1 MQTRSR
7 LILFITLVSLS
18 LIIFSS
24 STILADYFDFES
36 TAEAKTIGTSNSNIK
51 NHIAKSTDIVVKEI
65 DEQFLIK
72 DPSKLIYITFD
83 DGPTEY
89 TPAILQILDQY
100 QIKSTFFMLNNNVQK
115 YPEISKAVATAGHTI
130 GCHGVTHKVSEFY
143 KTLTSPRDEM
153 ATCGKTV
160 EDVTGEHVQ
169 VVRVPFGSFPHLTT
183 AQKTELDK
191 AQYVLWD
198 WNVDSNDWSINNSDK
213 IVQSVLK
220 QVEKFKGRQKSPVLL
235 FHDKEVTTK
244 ALPIIIESLKAQ
256 GYLFKQITVDDEPLQ
271 FATKK

>member
-1 MQTRSR
+1 MQSRSR
-7 LILFITLVSLS
+7 LILFVTLVILS

-24 STILADYFDFES
+24 STLLAGQFAFES
-36 TAEAKTIGTSNSNIK
+36 TAEAKTIGSSNSNIK
-51 NHIAKSTDIVVKEI
+51 NHISKSTDIVVKKI
-65 DEQFLIK
+65 DNQFLIT

-89 TPAILQILDQY
+89 TPAILQILDRY

-115 YPEISKAVATAGHTI
+115 HPEITKAVAASGHTI

-160 EDVTGEHVQ
+160 EDVSDEN
-169 VVRVPFGSFPHLTT
+169 VRIIRTPFGSSPHLSA
-183 AQKTELDK
+183 AQKIELEK
-191 AQYVLWD
+191 AQYVMWD
-198 WNVDSNDWSINNSDK
+198 WNVDSNDWSINASDK

-220 QVEKFKGRQKSPVLL
+220 QVEKLKGQQRASVIL

-256 GYLFKQITVDDEPLQ
+256 GYIFKQITLDDNPLQ

>member
-24 STILADYFDFES
+24 STILADYFAFES

-65 DEQFLIK
+65 DEQFLIT

-153 ATCGKTV
+153 TTCGKTV

-169 VVRVPFGSFPHLTT
+169 VVRVPFGSFPHLTA

-271 FATKK
+271 FATIE